1 MSTYDPDAPYTEY
14 GWRLP
19 NGRIQWGYLAFA
31 RIPANELVNENGKV
45 DFGRFASVREEYAE
59 GLAAAGGPVRPDL
72 TRFGI
77 VKRTRT
83 VQWTET
89 EDVI

>member
-1 MSTYDPDAPYTEY
+1 MSIYDPDAPYTEY

-19 NGRIQWGYLAFA
+19 NGHIQWGTLAFA
-31 RIPANELVNENGKV
+31 GILAVDLVDNGKV
-45 DFGRFASVREEYAE
+45 DLGRFASVREEYFD
-59 GLAAAGGPVRPDL
+59 GLAAAGGPVRPDQ

-83 VQWTET
+83 VHWTET
-89 EDVI
+89 EEVL